1 MGAPPESHPPDRL
14 RCSPADTRRHAHASA
29 IDDPLF
35 ECRYPLREWKWDRA
49 ACIAR
54 IEAAGL
60 PVPPKSSCF
69 ICGAIRPDEFERY
82 RPGAFG
88 SLSWSKP
95 ARPRVCAPSK
105 ASGAGRPRPGPAE

>member
-1 MGAPPESHPPDRL
+1 MGAPAESHPLIGYDV
-14 RCSPADTRRHAHASA
+14 AGGHAAPCPCA
-29 IDDPLF
+29 GMDDPLF
-35 ECRYPLREWKWDRA
+35 ECRYPLREWKWTA
-49 ACIAR
+49 IACIAR